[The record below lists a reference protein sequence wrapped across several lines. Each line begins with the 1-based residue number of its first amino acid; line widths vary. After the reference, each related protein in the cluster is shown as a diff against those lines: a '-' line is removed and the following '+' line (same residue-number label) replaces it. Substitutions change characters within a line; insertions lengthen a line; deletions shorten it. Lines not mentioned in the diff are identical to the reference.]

1 MSQAKV
7 DQHKKQKENR
17 KKEMR
22 KEKLERTA
30 VGVLGVVIVAA
41 ICVWIGYSVYGK
53 TTGNTGAD
61 AESSAVTVNTD
72 AVDDYLDGLNAEE

>member
-7 DQHKKQKENR
+7 DQHKKEKANR

-22 KEKLERTA
+22 REKLERIA
-30 VGVLGVVIVAA
+30 VGALGVVIVAA

-53 TTGNTGAD
+53 TTGNTAAD
-61 AESSAVTVNTD
+61 SENSTVTVNTD
-72 AVDDYLDGLNAEE
+72 AVDDYLDGLAEEE

>member
-7 DQHKKQKENR
+7 DQHKKQKANR

-30 VGVLGVVIVAA
+30 VGVLGVVLVAA

-72 AVDDYLDGLNAEE
+72 AVDDYLDGLSAEE

>member
-7 DQHKKQKENR
+7 DQHKKEKANR

-22 KEKLERTA
+22 REKLERIA
-30 VGVLGVVIVAA
+30 VGALGVVIVAA

-53 TTGNTGAD
+53 ATGNTA
-61 AESSAVTVNTD
+61 ANSENSTVTVNTD
-72 AVDDYLDGLNAEE
+72 AVDDYLDGLDAEE

>member
-7 DQHKKQKENR
+7 DQHKKQKANR

-53 TTGNTGAD
+53 TTGNTGSD
-61 AESSAVTVNTD
+61 AESSAVTVNSD

>member
-7 DQHKKQKENR
+7 DQHKKQKANR

-22 KEKLERTA
+22 REKLERMA
-30 VGVLGVVIVAA
+30 VGALGIVIVAA

-53 TTGNTGAD
+53 TTGKTTAN
-61 AESSAVTVNTD
+61 AENSSVSVNTD
-72 AVDDYLDGLNAEE
+72 AVDDYLNELSSEE

>member
-7 DQHKKQKENR
+7 DQHKKQKANR

-72 AVDDYLDGLNAEE
+72 AVDNYLDGLNAEE

>member
-7 DQHKKQKENR
+7 DQHKKQKANR

-53 TTGNTGAD
+53 TTGDTGAD